1 MNIVLSNISPMAI
14 APIDL
19 YPTFPSSDL
28 SLIILVN
35 LAFTKLPTIYEIKD
49 AINILG
55 VCENIYAKLSCPSQ
69 KPAAGSINAIVET
82 TTKSKLQTTPKRIV
96 FCAVDSPYVSAIT
109 DVRINTSG

>member
-1 MNIVLSNISPMAI
+1 MFAQLTVNANANEMNIVLSNISPMAI

-55 VCENIYAKLSCPSQ
+55 VCENMYTKLSVLPRNQLQVALMQLLKQQRKASYRLLQ
-69 KPAAGSINAIVET
+69 KE
-82 TTKSKLQTTPKRIV
+82 
-96 FCAVDSPYVSAIT
+96 
-109 DVRINTSG
+109 